1 MAGNAKS
8 KPLPLPQ
15 VFLRGI
21 LIHNP
26 VLVQVIGIFPVVAAA
41 VSLRTSALLAG
52 VFSLVLIITQFAA
65 CAFLKKV
72 PRWIRVAV
80 YLLIGI
86 AVVFPVLYI
95 LEKNNAGI
103 RITLGIYLPLMAAN
117 PLAALRCE
125 KVAVRSSIKH
135 SFFDSVAASIG
146 YSAVLLTAGFTR
158 ELFGSGMIAGKTV
171 SFIHPASGML
181 MPFGGFIVLGFTA
194 ALLRWYVL
202 RRYPKLAKETA
213 FEIVNTSVR
222 VRQIP
227 APRFSPAEEEPA
239 EAEKESPAPVLA
251 VSDMQ
256 SPPDSLPTEDND
268 GEAAG
273 DIQTSD
279 DVIIQPEDDMED
291 YHGESGELVIM
302 PEEEVLPDEPV
313 SGESSAEELSPAE
326 LPDKEEIPVETPV
339 SEKVPEAVPPDDL
352 QTAKQTVSADDD
364 SQLKSIFPDLY
375 LSEEL
380 DSQAIDRRI
389 EDMFN
394 SLEEYEHKTPNEE

>member
-1 MAGNAKS
+1 
-8 KPLPLPQ
+8 
-15 VFLRGI
+15 
-21 LIHNP
+21 
-26 VLVQVIGIFPVVAAA
+26 
-41 VSLRTSALLAG
+41 
-52 VFSLVLIITQFAA
+52 
-65 CAFLKKV
+65 
-72 PRWIRVAV
+72 
-80 YLLIGI
+80 
-86 AVVFPVLYI
+86 
-95 LEKNNAGI
+95 
-103 RITLGIYLPLMAAN
+103 
-117 PLAALRCE
+117 
-125 KVAVRSSIKH
+125 
-135 SFFDSVAASIG
+135 
-146 YSAVLLTAGFTR
+146 
-158 ELFGSGMIAGKTV
+158 MIAGKTV

-202 RRYPKLAKETA
+202 RRYPKLAKETT

-313 SGESSAEELSPAE
+313 SEASSAEELSPAE